1 MLNIGDKAPDFSA
14 KDQND
19 KDFKLSDNLG
29 KTVVLY
35 FYPKDDTHGCT
46 KEACSFRDN
55 FEELGKAGILVVGV
69 SPDDNK
75 SHKKFIEKYKL
86 PFTLLCDT
94 NKEVLSLYDAYGE
107 KNMYGKISLGVLR
120 KTFLINEEGTI
131 VHIFKKPKTDIHAQ
145 EVLEKL
151 KKL

>member
-1 MLNIGDKAPDFSA
+1 MLNIGDKAPDFSS

-19 KDFKLSDNLG
+19 NDFKLSDNLG

-35 FYPKDDTHGCT
+35 FYPKDDTPGCT

-55 FEELGKAGILVVGV
+55 FEDLVKAGIIVVGV

-75 SHKKFIEKYKL
+75 SHKKFIDKYKL
-86 PFTLLCDT
+86 PFTLLSDT
-94 NKEVLSLYDAYGE
+94 SKEVLALYDAYGE

-120 KTFLINEEGTI
+120 KTFLINEEGNI